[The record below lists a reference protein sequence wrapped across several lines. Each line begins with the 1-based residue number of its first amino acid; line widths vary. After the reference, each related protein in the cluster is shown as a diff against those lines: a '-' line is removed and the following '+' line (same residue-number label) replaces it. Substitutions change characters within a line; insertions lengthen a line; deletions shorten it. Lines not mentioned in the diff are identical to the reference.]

1 MGKIISVCNPKGGT
15 AKTTTVVNLSCA
27 LTTVNKKVLLLDFDP
42 QRSAS
47 VALGYEYTDVEHN
60 ICTALLDNVPID
72 KCIIPCPKG
81 GFDVV
86 LSSEDLTALPS
97 ELREDPRP
105 TDALFNALSSI
116 VDKYDFIII
125 DTPASLNLITIN
137 AICASNG
144 IVIPVCCDVFAIS
157 SMKSL
162 LDEILSLK
170 ERGVASCQLLG
181 ILRTLYDPQ
190 QPLSKRISSE
200 LSNAFKELL
209 FRTSISYNPK
219 ISESSG
225 AACPMLVYDRT
236 SLGSREFLSF
246 AGELLKKVRNWQ

>member
-15 AKTTTVVNLSCA
+15 AKTTTAVNLACA

-86 LSSEDLTALPS
+86 LSSEDLIALPS
-97 ELREDPRP
+97 ELRENVSP
-105 TDALFNALSSI
+105 TGVLYRVLKGVTDR
-116 VDKYDFIII
+116 YDFIII

-137 AICASNG
+137 ALCASDG
-144 IVIPVCCDVFAIS
+144 IIIPVSLDVFS
-157 SMKSL
+157 LNSMKTL
-162 LDEILSLK
+162 LDEILNLK
-170 ERGVASCQLLG
+170 EKGFARCQLLG
-181 ILRTLYDPQ
+181 VLRTLYDPLH
-190 QPLSKRISSE
+190 PISSRISRE
-200 LSNAFKELL
+200 LGNSFKELL

-236 SLGSREFLSF
+236 SLGSREFLSL
-246 AGELLKKVRNWQ
+246 AGEVLKKVRNWQ